1 VRLDRS
7 RSAGALIAL
16 GSLGIVVL
24 IPISASQIATLSSP
38 PLPPFVLSALA
49 ALQPLALLSV
59 GALAGVWAAPKVG
72 LCSLVAERVSGRP
85 PAASDLAGIP
95 ALVAIS
101 VALGLAINFADVLT
115 QPLWLPEGIAWP
127 AYEDAWSPVTLA
139 FGLLYGG
146 ITEEVTFRW
155 GLQSL
160 VLWLICIGARKRAV
174 QSWAIGLAI
183 LLSALVFAAGHLPA
197 VGAVMPLTA
206 GPVLRTLIF
215 NSLMGLWLGWI
226 FARWHLEAAMLS
238 HAAIH
243 IGFALYVLGMLAL
256 R

>member
-1 VRLDRS
+1 MRLDRS

-49 ALQPLALLSV
+49 ALQPLALLSA
-59 GALAGVWAAPKVG
+59 GALAGVWAAPKIG
-72 LCSLVAERVSGRP
+72 LRSLVAERVSGRP
-85 PAASDLAGIP
+85 PASSDFAGIA
-95 ALVAIS
+95 ALIAMS
-101 VALGLAINFADVLT
+101 VILGLVIVFADALT

-127 AYEDAWSPVTLA
+127 AYENAWSPVTLA

-160 VLWLICIGARKRAV
+160 VLWLICIGTRKSAV
-174 QSWAIGLAI
+174 QPWAVRLAV
-183 LLSALVFAAGHLPA
+183 LLSAVVFAAGHLPV

-206 GPVLRTLIF
+206 GPVFRTLLF
-215 NSLMGLWLGWI
+215 NSLVGLWLGWI

-243 IGFALYVLGMLAL
+243 VGFALYALGMLAL
-256 R
+256 G